1 MLSKIIGFAVTVF
14 GVVMIFNIGNTLFT
28 GFTAVQN
35 AGVYVFTLKSL
46 LELAAGVFLLISGIE
61 ILKDSRRSQIFLII
75 GTSIIFIKSML
86 YFEIRNYL
94 LLILII
100 FICMF
105 RFLPNLKKLK

>member
-1 MLSKIIGFAVTVF
+1 MLSKITGFVVIVF
-14 GVVMIFNIGNTLFT
+14 GVAMIFNFGNTLFT
-28 GFTAVQN
+28 ETQN
-35 AGVYVFTLKSL
+35 AGAYVFILKSL

-61 ILKDSRRSQIFLII
+61 ILKGSRRSQIFLII
-75 GTSIIFIKSML
+75 GTSIIFIKSVL
-86 YFEIRNYL
+86 YFEIRNYM